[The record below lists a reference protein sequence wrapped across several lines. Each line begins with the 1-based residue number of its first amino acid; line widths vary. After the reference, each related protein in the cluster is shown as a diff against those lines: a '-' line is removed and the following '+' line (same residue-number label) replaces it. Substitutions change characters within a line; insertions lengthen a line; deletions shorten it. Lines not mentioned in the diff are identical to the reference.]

1 MNVTEITAKS
11 KEENKIIRLAAYCR
25 VSSDSADQLHSF
37 AAQIRYYKDYEQKHP
52 EYKLV
57 DIYADEGLT
66 GTSMEKRD
74 ELNRLIRDCKKGKID
89 RIVVKSVSRFA
100 RNTQELL
107 VCIRLLKEL
116 GISVYFEEQGI
127 DTDKLNMEMIVT
139 FPGMAAQQ
147 ESESISGN
155 MRWSYKKRM
164 ESGEFNCCNP
174 AYGYILKD
182 GQLMI
187 NEPQAA
193 IIRRIFD
200 LYLSGVGKQSIANI
214 LNDEGVSRRYG
225 KDKWYESTVHYILNN
240 ERYMGDALLQK
251 SYTTETLP
259 FKRKMNHGELPKYY
273 VENSNPPIVS
283 REIYQAVQTLQN
295 SRKNVYSNSKGKYLL
310 SKVMR
315 CPDCGMTF
323 RRQIVKGTA
332 YWLCSN
338 KAASMT
344 DCRPLRL
351 KETAV
356 YETFTMLVQKLT
368 DNRKTLLGDLI
379 RQVEAMQNRTS
390 DIFNLGVP
398 ILCPKCCSKMCRRHD
413 SNRKC
418 QDWWLCQNDNCKNI
432 ISISDN
438 DLIYGI
444 TQCLNTVIS
453 NSDAIEMIT
462 DIDKDPSLDV
472 RRFENE
478 ISRVLDSHSFDK
490 NILRKK
496 ILECVSLKY
505 KDIDSQKYTSKILK
519 ADFANASPLSAFSM
533 DLFNRTVKAI
543 KFSTGGAVSII
554 LLNDQQIG
562 KEQSD
567 DTNSSNT
574 TEISTC
580 DSCTG

>member
-1 MNVTEITAKS
+1 MLMNVTEITAKS

-295 SRKNVYSNSKGKYLL
+295 SRKNVYRNSKGKYLL

-390 DIFNLGVP
+390 DNIDVIRRIDKKIADLAAQNLVIARLHTNGVINSAEFSAQSSEINNKISTLRTKRRKKLSDDENDAWFDTLNSLNE
-398 ILCPKCCSKMCRRHD
+398 ILEAYDPSNNFDEELFEKIVVGITVNSNADLTFKLIGDIELTEEIPLKGRCRR
-413 SNRKC
+413 RE
-418 QDWWLCQNDNCKNI
+418 
-432 ISISDN
+432 
-438 DLIYGI
+438 
-444 TQCLNTVIS
+444 
-453 NSDAIEMIT
+453 NS
-462 DIDKDPSLDV
+462 
-472 RRFENE
+472 
-478 ISRVLDSHSFDK
+478 
-490 NILRKK
+490 
-496 ILECVSLKY
+496 
-505 KDIDSQKYTSKILK
+505 
-519 ADFANASPLSAFSM
+519 
-533 DLFNRTVKAI
+533 
-543 KFSTGGAVSII
+543 
-554 LLNDQQIG
+554 
-562 KEQSD
+562 
-567 DTNSSNT
+567 
-574 TEISTC
+574 
-580 DSCTG
+580 

>member
-225 KDKWYESTVHYILNN
+225 KDKMESVNIHYILNN
-240 ERYMGDALLQK
+240 VRYMGDALLLK

-259 FKRKMNHGELPKYY
+259 FEKKDESMANCRNTMGKQQSADCKPRKYTKRFRHCKIQEKMFT
-273 VENSNPPIVS
+273 V
-283 REIYQAVQTLQN
+283 
-295 SRKNVYSNSKGKYLL
+295 
-310 SKVMR
+310 
-315 CPDCGMTF
+315 
-323 RRQIVKGTA
+323 TA
-332 YWLCSN
+332 
-338 KAASMT
+338 KANT
-344 DCRPLRL
+344 CC
-351 KETAV
+351 
-356 YETFTMLVQKLT
+356 QKLT
-368 DNRKTLLGDLI
+368 GMSRL
-379 RQVEAMQNRTS
+379 R
-390 DIFNLGVP
+390 
-398 ILCPKCCSKMCRRHD
+398 
-413 SNRKC
+413 
-418 QDWWLCQNDNCKNI
+418 
-432 ISISDN
+432 N
-438 DLIYGI
+438 DLQTADCKRY
-444 TQCLNTVIS
+444 S
-453 NSDAIEMIT
+453 
-462 DIDKDPSLDV
+462 
-472 RRFENE
+472 
-478 ISRVLDSHSFDK
+478 
-490 NILRKK
+490 ILVMR
-496 ILECVSLKY
+496 
-505 KDIDSQKYTSKILK
+505 
-519 ADFANASPLSAFSM
+519 
-533 DLFNRTVKAI
+533 
-543 KFSTGGAVSII
+543 
-554 LLNDQQIG
+554 
-562 KEQSD
+562 
-567 DTNSSNT
+567 
-574 TEISTC
+574 
-580 DSCTG
+580 